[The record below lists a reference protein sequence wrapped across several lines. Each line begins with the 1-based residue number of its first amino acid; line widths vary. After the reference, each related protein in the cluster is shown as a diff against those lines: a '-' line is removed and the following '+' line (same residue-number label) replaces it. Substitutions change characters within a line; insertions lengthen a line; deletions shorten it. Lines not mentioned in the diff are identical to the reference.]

1 MNTFRR
7 HEEETFPIKV
17 TLDGIRLSM
26 LQAMTHHSDEFK
38 RMAEEA
44 IVKTLQPECVMEL
57 IRKEVTAQLSVWA
70 GNMVRKA
77 IQEAV
82 TDVVHPYVT
91 KLAHD
96 EAERIIALIEA
107 KKK

>member
-1 MNTFRR
+1 
-7 HEEETFPIKV
+7 
-17 TLDGIRLSM
+17 
-26 LQAMTHHSDEFK
+26 
-38 RMAEEA
+38 
-44 IVKTLQPECVMEL
+44 
-57 IRKEVTAQLSVWA
+57 
-70 GNMVRKA
+70 MVRKA